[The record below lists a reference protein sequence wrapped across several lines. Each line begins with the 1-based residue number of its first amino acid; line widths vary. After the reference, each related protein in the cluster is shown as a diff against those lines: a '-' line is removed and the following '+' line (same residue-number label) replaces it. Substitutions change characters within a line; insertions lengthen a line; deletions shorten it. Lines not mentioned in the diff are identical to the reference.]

1 MFANPSLSV
10 LEDEN
15 LQGKKTIFTIFFAM
29 KFFEKYTENWKLFN

>member
-15 LQGKKTIFTIFFAM
+15 LQGKKTIFTIFFAT
-29 KFFEKYTENWKLFN
+29 KFFENYTAYWEMFN